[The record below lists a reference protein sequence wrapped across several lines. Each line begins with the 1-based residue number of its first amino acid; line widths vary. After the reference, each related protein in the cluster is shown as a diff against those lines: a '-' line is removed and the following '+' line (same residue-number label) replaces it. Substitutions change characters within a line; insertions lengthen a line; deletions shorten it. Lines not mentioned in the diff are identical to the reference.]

1 MDRAEYDRKQAR
13 IDWLDAFHEE
23 CKAAIDADPD
33 FSDYARDRLKSDLAG
48 WVWDE
53 LMATGLFEVVGR
65 VKVESATGTG
75 SAELF
80 RTGRERER
88 GG

>member
-1 MDRAEYDRKQAR
+1 MDREEAAPRKQAR
-13 IDWLDAFHEE
+13 IDWLHRFHEE
-23 CKAAIDADPD
+23 RKAAIDADESLPAHD
-33 FSDYARDRLKSDLAG
+33 RDRLKSDLAG

-65 VKVESATGTG
+65 VAVENAAGAG
-75 SAELF
+75 SAEF
-80 RTGRERER
+80 RVGRERER